1 MIHYLLEL
9 EESVLDNS
17 TELRQVVY
25 SVLLTQIQ
33 FGFYRYGEKLPAIEE
48 TSTRLCV
55 SVDTARAAYL
65 KLKTRGYITLI
76 KNAGATVKV
85 KYDSRETEQF
95 IQTFFSARKHAMIDL
110 GKSLQPLFGTAQWTG
125 LKYAA
130 PEDLQTMEL
139 LFSKEDAASPYAI
152 LEHLNLKYRALGNH
166 ILMRLVWQSFMFL
179 HNPFFSLR
187 DNLRYFDRDAD
198 YLSAVLVFCREKDWS
213 ALRAAVAGS
222 IEKLPSALIR
232 FYEDRITTPPP
243 EAETPFVWSSYKK
256 SRQLCYSLAMEL
268 LTSIS
273 LGQYPVGSLLPS
285 QEELAR
291 QKGVS
296 VSTVR
301 RALLLLDSIGAIKS
315 AKYIGTR
322 VLPFDKTAENSDFTR
337 PVLQRRLMDMAE
349 SLQILALSCQAVSQ
363 LTLSSLNTTFVEQLC
378 RDLKAH
384 RQRRRG
390 ETLSYFLLGLIGN
403 HAPYQTIRTVYTEL
417 LRQIFWAHAFHGMKG
432 SADTIHAIY
441 DPYYDTFIDSLEH
454 LNFLRFSVTLEALIL
469 FELRCTVDYLLHFN
483 VPGAEN
489 ILVPDS
495 SFR

>member
-1 MIHYLLEL
+1 M
-9 EESVLDNS
+9 DNS

-139 LFSKEDAASPYAI
+139 LFSKEDAASPYAM

-198 YLSAVLVFCREKDWS
+198 YLSAVSYS
-213 ALRAAVAGS
+213 AVKKTGPRCV
-222 IEKLPSALIR
+222 
-232 FYEDRITTPPP
+232 PP
-243 EAETPFVWSSYKK
+243 W
-256 SRQLCYSLAMEL
+256 QD
-268 LTSIS
+268 
-273 LGQYPVGSLLPS
+273 Q
-285 QEELAR
+285 
-291 QKGVS
+291 
-296 VSTVR
+296 
-301 RALLLLDSIGAIKS
+301 
-315 AKYIGTR
+315 
-322 VLPFDKTAENSDFTR
+322 
-337 PVLQRRLMDMAE
+337 
-349 SLQILALSCQAVSQ
+349 
-363 LTLSSLNTTFVEQLC
+363 
-378 RDLKAH
+378 
-384 RQRRRG
+384 
-390 ETLSYFLLGLIGN
+390 
-403 HAPYQTIRTVYTEL
+403 
-417 LRQIFWAHAFHGMKG
+417 
-432 SADTIHAIY
+432 
-441 DPYYDTFIDSLEH
+441 
-454 LNFLRFSVTLEALIL
+454 
-469 FELRCTVDYLLHFN
+469 
-483 VPGAEN
+483 
-489 ILVPDS
+489 
-495 SFR
+495 

>member
-1 MIHYLLEL
+1 M
-9 EESVLDNS
+9 DNS

-139 LFSKEDAASPYAI
+139 LFSKEDAASPYAM

-232 FYEDRITTPPP
+232 F
-243 EAETPFVWSSYKK
+243 
-256 SRQLCYSLAMEL
+256 
-268 LTSIS
+268 
-273 LGQYPVGSLLPS
+273 
-285 QEELAR
+285 
-291 QKGVS
+291 
-296 VSTVR
+296 
-301 RALLLLDSIGAIKS
+301 
-315 AKYIGTR
+315 
-322 VLPFDKTAENSDFTR
+322 
-337 PVLQRRLMDMAE
+337 
-349 SLQILALSCQAVSQ
+349 
-363 LTLSSLNTTFVEQLC
+363 
-378 RDLKAH
+378 
-384 RQRRRG
+384 
-390 ETLSYFLLGLIGN
+390 
-403 HAPYQTIRTVYTEL
+403 
-417 LRQIFWAHAFHGMKG
+417 
-432 SADTIHAIY
+432 
-441 DPYYDTFIDSLEH
+441 
-454 LNFLRFSVTLEALIL
+454 
-469 FELRCTVDYLLHFN
+469 
-483 VPGAEN
+483 
-489 ILVPDS
+489 
-495 SFR
+495 